1 MSGWHFAVCVCVC
14 VCVLGH
20 AAAICAAQAFE
31 NTVDLA
37 GLFGHEVANDR
48 LLLPTQAQMWKVR
61 CCSSKTLARRLA
73 LQLIP
78 GTKPSYLAW
87 RNGCYKKMARQRLPG
102 DGQRGETGLAL
113 AKPM

>member
-1 MSGWHFAVCVCVC
+1 M
-14 VCVLGH
+14 
-20 AAAICAAQAFE
+20 
-31 NTVDLA
+31 
-37 GLFGHEVANDR
+37 HEVANDK
-48 LLLPTQAQMWKVR
+48 LLLPTQAQMCKVP

-113 AKPM
+113 AKPMWRCRGKRWPSAKAMMRGKAGKG

>member
-1 MSGWHFAVCVCVC
+1 MC

-20 AAAICAAQAFE
+20 DEASCVDQVFE

-37 GLFGHEVANDR
+37 GLVAHEVANVR
-48 LLLPTQAQMWKVR
+48 VLLPTQAQTCKVP

>member
-1 MSGWHFAVCVCVC
+1 MSGWHLAVCVCA
-14 VCVLGH
+14 CVLGH
-20 AAAICAAQAFE
+20 AAAICFAQVFE

-37 GLFGHEVANDR
+37 GLFAHEVANDR
-48 LLLPTQAQMWKVR
+48 LLLPTQAQMCKVP

-113 AKPM
+113 AKPMW